1 MGACY
6 TQSKHSRR
14 TCFFVSAEAY
24 NAPTM
29 RKLLQAITVVVV
41 GAACFVAGI
50 AAQSSRSTA
59 GGWITPNYNLPA
71 ITDATRK
78 PAPRR
83 SLTGTWIPY
92 GRYGVATQA
101 GGVSSK
107 PNNGRPENALPFT
120 PYGLQLYKSH
130 KALEGFDAVNPAD
143 GNDPRNL
150 CEPLGMPRV
159 NHYNLNV
166 TNFFQDPNKVAIL
179 YQYDYRWRFIWTDG
193 RELPKLTDGGVTV
206 GGEVREQRFF
216 GYSVGRWVDDYTL
229 EAVTLG
235 TMPEDRVW
243 LDSTGR
249 PISEQ
254 IKVTERLRRTNNDE
268 MLWSETIDDPKI
280 YSKPWETM
288 NLTMRLHDGRTDV
301 MEYYCSPVEQANYNR
316 QFANTASGK

>member
-1 MGACY
+1 
-6 TQSKHSRR
+6 
-14 TCFFVSAEAY
+14 
-24 NAPTM
+24 
-29 RKLLQAITVVVV
+29 
-41 GAACFVAGI
+41 
-50 AAQSSRSTA
+50 
-59 GGWITPNYNLPA
+59 
-71 ITDATRK
+71 
-78 PAPRR
+78 
-83 SLTGTWIPY
+83 
-92 GRYGVATQA
+92 
-101 GGVSSK
+101 
-107 PNNGRPENALPFT
+107 
-120 PYGLQLYKSH
+120 LYKSH